1 MVSDRDLKR
10 FRQLVRSRVRGRV
23 AQTKEPPQLTLYASA
38 GRRSQKATV
47 VPVGAA
53 RSAREVAENVRV
65 TILEKRPAFAA
76 IVSTTSSKE
85 TGRRGR
91 GVAVV
96 VAARSGEVE
105 TWQSEFR
112 AGDLAGWEPGEFDP
126 GSSADLLRSSWAEL
140 GRVEHLEGLVER
152 LRGIGEWLREDV
164 DLGEGEGLTVE
175 QWAAARARLE
185 KVGELGEGCMSF
197 LGEATARP
205 PRENERDFTAYVA
218 RWVEEVQKEMG
229 VV

>member
-1 MVSDRDLKR
+1 VAIVTDLKR

-23 AQTKEPPQLTLYASA
+23 AQTKEPPALTLYASA
-38 GRRSQKATV
+38 GARASKATV

-76 IVSTTSSKE
+76 IVSTTTSRE
-85 TGRRGR
+85 TGKRSR

-96 VAARSGEVE
+96 VAARTGEVE

-112 AGDLAGWEPGEFDP
+112 AGDLAGWEPSEFDP
-126 GSSADLLRSSWAEL
+126 GSTLDLLRQSWAEL

-152 LRGIGEWLREDV
+152 LRAI
-164 DLGEGEGLTVE
+164 GEGLRDGRYDQGVTDE
-175 QWAAARARLE
+175 AWAAARARLE
-185 KVGELGEGCMSF
+185 RVGELGEGCMSF
-197 LGEATARP
+197 LGDPAARP
-205 PRENERDFTAYVA
+205 PRENERDFTAYTA
-218 RWVEEVQKEMG
+218 RWVEEVEKEMG
-229 VV
+229 IV